1 MVGKPPPSPQKILLK
16 IKKRVKIKKKHPPAS
31 ENLWEC
37 DANQVLLLFGLMVL
51 QCFFVPV
58 KYSVVKNFISSS
70 SFNK

>member
-1 MVGKPPPSPQKILLK
+1 
-16 IKKRVKIKKKHPPAS
+16 
-31 ENLWEC
+31 LWEC